1 MERHN
6 YMKRVLAIAVL
17 CTLCA
22 TIGTTVAWN
31 VNTSAPS
38 SSTPSWM
45 STREKQNN
53 APLARYHSTLEI
65 GTTTAREENISPF
78 AGYDVPFDQGIATD
92 GVYNY
97 GFGTTQIMKYSL
109 RWALI
114 DSTHNALRD
123 VGLSPVD
130 GHIGAGKVFDGKIY
144 APCCEWRR
152 DVTPNIV
159 THNRIGIWN
168 ASDLSFTG
176 YVDLSHFEE
185 PVFTHGI
192 DASCITIRSDEGFKE
207 AYVGSYFNSTGTIWH
222 FDMRDWSLIDT
233 ITPGDSFKHVQG
245 IDYYRGHLYAAVPSK
260 GIVRILP
267 DGTNETTVIPIADI
281 GHGELEGDSLDAHGT
296 ISVLMKHV
304 IGLGRPMSDTVYLYS
319 NITGISS

>member
-1 MERHN
+1 
-6 YMKRVLAIAVL
+6 MKRVLAIAVF

-22 TIGTTVAWN
+22 TIGTTVAWD
-31 VNTSAPS
+31 VKTSAPS
-38 SSTPSWM
+38 SSTSSGVNTW
-45 STREKQNN
+45 EEENN
-53 APLARYHSTLEI
+53 APLAGYNSTLEI
-65 GTTTAREENISPF
+65 GTTTAREENIWPF
-78 AGYDVPFDQGIATD
+78 AGYNVPFDQGITTD
-92 GVYNY
+92 GVHNY
-97 GFGTTQIMKYSL
+97 GFSTAQIMKYSL
-109 RWALI
+109 GWTLI

-123 VGLSPVD
+123 VGLDPRF

-168 ASDLSFTG
+168 ASDLNFAG
-176 YVDLSHFEE
+176 YVDLSHFEK

-207 AYVGSYFNSTGTIWH
+207 AYIGTYFNSTGTIWH

-233 ITPGDSFKHVQG
+233 ITPGGSFKHVQG
-245 IDYYRGHLYAAVPSK
+245 IDYYEGYLYAAVPNK

-267 DGTNETTVIPIADI
+267 DGANETTVIPVADI
-281 GHGELEGDSLDAHGT
+281 GHGELEGISLDAHGT
-296 ISVLMKHV
+296 ISVLMNHFTE
-304 IGLGRPMSDTVYLYS
+304 LGRPKDQTVYLYS
-319 NITGISS
+319 SIAGIPS